1 MARNADTFDDALYW
15 TVKDVGTWL
24 ERIGFHEYK
33 EPLQTIGI
41 NGKELF
47 ELSEN
52 KLRRLHPTRNMPTGR
67 SDPASMLWKQINKV
81 KENRRPDRKKS
92 KNPFSGSRW
101 GEKRPPQAPEP
112 DYKEPPQAPGR
123 RDDGSE
129 EENCWG
135 SDFSN
140 DEDEFEQEEDN
151 PALLQGNTPGRTV
164 SYNGSSTS
172 SFTNLPGSVFRR
184 KLENIVSCTQRP
196 LSDPINPFSIPWMTQ
211 LKNQAIPSQL
221 HNKFLSGAAQQL
233 HDLSKSDP
241 DIRSRQNQSSSA
253 SGKEDDSSLYLAPN
267 TDEDFDQTYEVP
279 SEQMNSSYGDD
290 AGDEIY
296 DVPHDEEENNHHA
309 FQKRHP
315 GGGRSVS
322 PLPQVIAPRP
332 LPCPPPHLQAPWQQ
346 QQPQQQQHP
355 SQMLD
360 LPGRI
365 SPRPPPSP
373 RHYKRAPEISQKE
386 EIEQENYEVPSLEE
400 PEQCEYEAP
409 IMEQQEEEEE
419 EEEYLVADTTRGL
432 KTRRLPEL
440 PQNDSVGFPSRPPA
454 PLPSSGGGPPPRP
467 VKPPDLHFSSSDE
480 ALPPPIPVRP
490 PASRSPV
497 ETMAFTTK
505 VLPDPPP
512 QTVRNIVKRT
522 SGDHAFGINTNNGPP
537 LAVSTMK
544 PPPLPK
550 NIPETPNGSRDLLN
564 TAANN
569 SDGIGKMLNKFER
582 KDEPEIKP
590 PQLAPRPLLKK
601 PDPATKPSPARKPWQ
616 KSVLSPP
623 QEVNLPLS
631 TPTRHTLASADNRA
645 GQPPKLPLPQPSPRS
660 HLPDPADIER
670 NSVKP
675 MPQIPGKDL
684 HKPIKKF
691 TPHSTKAHPE
701 IPKKSEAVEE
711 KVPSRREPE
720 KAIRQVPVVPKM
732 SDMTGYP
739 WYDAKLSR
747 GEADRILKET
757 KKDGAFV
764 VRNSARPDETTPY
777 SLSLWFNNKSRNL
790 HIRLRSDGKYAL
802 GKFKE
807 NEQVFDTPVLLIQYH
822 MTTPLILAGDEG
834 KTCLKIA
841 APNFR

>member
-1 MARNADTFDDALYW
+1 MARNAATFDDALYW
-15 TVKDVGTWL
+15 TVKEVGDWL
-24 ERIGFHEYK
+24 ERIGFYEYK
-33 EPLQTIGI
+33 EPLQTVGI

-81 KENRRPDRKKS
+81 KENRRPDRKKT

-101 GEKRPPQAPEP
+101 GASEKRPPQAPEP
-112 DYKEPPQAPGR
+112 DYNQPPPSPGR

-140 DEDEFEQEEDN
+140 DEDEFEQAEDN
-151 PALLQGNTPGRTV
+151 PALLQGNTQGRTV

-172 SFTNLPGSVFRR
+172 SFTNL
-184 KLENIVSCTQRP
+184 
-196 LSDPINPFSIPWMTQ
+196 
-211 LKNQAIPSQL
+211 
-221 HNKFLSGAAQQL
+221 
-233 HDLSKSDP
+233 
-241 DIRSRQNQSSSA
+241 SSSA

-296 DVPHDEEENNHHA
+296 DVPHDEEENNHQA

-346 QQPQQQQHP
+346 QQQQHP

-365 SPRPPPSP
+365 SPRPPLSP

-400 PEQCEYEAP
+400 PEQSEYEAP
-409 IMEQQEEEEE
+409 MMEQQEEEE
-419 EEEYLVADTTRGL
+419 EEEYLVADTTRGF

-497 ETMAFTTK
+497 ETKAFTTK

-512 QTVRNIVKRT
+512 QTIRNIVKRT
-522 SGDHAFGINTNNGPP
+522 SGDLAFGINTNNGLLEERRGLSQPPPP

-569 SDGIGKMLNKFER
+569 GDGIAKMLNKFER

-590 PQLAPRPLLKK
+590 PQLTPRPLLKK
-601 PDPATKPSPARKPWQ
+601 PDPASKPTPTRKPWQ
-616 KSVLSPP
+616 KSIHAPP

-691 TPHSTKAHPE
+691 TPHSPKAHPE
-701 IPKKSEAVEE
+701 IPKKSEAMEE
-711 KVPSRREPE
+711 KVPLRREPEKAPLRREPE
-720 KAIRQVPVVPKM
+720 KAIRQVPMVPKM

-764 VRNSARPDETTPY
+764 VRNSARPDQTTPY

>member
-172 SFTNLPGSVFRR
+172 SFTNL
-184 KLENIVSCTQRP
+184 
-196 LSDPINPFSIPWMTQ
+196 
-211 LKNQAIPSQL
+211 
-221 HNKFLSGAAQQL
+221 
-233 HDLSKSDP
+233 
-241 DIRSRQNQSSSA
+241 SSSA

-267 TDEDFDQTYEVP
+267 T
-279 SEQMNSSYGDD
+279 D

-386 EIEQENYEVPSLEE
+386 EIEQENYEVPSLAEE